1 MTDNSAITLSNGA
14 TTYTG
19 DAIPLFQAV
28 TLKGALKLY
37 AKCGMIPTRG
47 MTITKMLKLASSI
60 TGKPYKRGDAMK
72 AHDDMSTW
80 IDAARTAMPVI
91 DERT

>member
-1 MTDNSAITLSNGA
+1 MTDNSAITLSNGG
-14 TTYTG
+14 TIFTG
-19 DAIPLFQAV
+19 DAINLFQAV

-60 TGKPYKRGDAMK
+60 TDKTYKRGDAMQ
-72 AHDDMSTW
+72 AHDDLVIW
-80 IDAARTAMPVI
+80 IDAARASMPII
-91 DERT
+91 DNR